1 MNALPLRRWLRLGF
15 LLVCLPLRAEEQE
28 HAADIPAALKPGHSM
43 HGEAFNEGPR
53 QAARLMAGMPQVH
66 FPVTTTNAEA
76 QAFFNQG
83 VGQLHG
89 FWYFEAERSFRQAYA
104 LDPNCVM
111 ALWGMAMANQNNAGR
126 ARKFIAEAAAR
137 TNGLSAREIQWI
149 TALHDYR
156 RDLREDEKRDDV
168 KRRRD
173 YVRALETIVQDHPED
188 LEARAFLVFQIWDN
202 AGFGNERPLRISS
215 QQAVDALLDQVFARD
230 PLHPAHH
237 YRIHLWDNEKP
248 ARAVLS
254 AYAGGPSGPGI
265 AHLWHMPGHTFDKL
279 ARYADAAWQQEAS
292 ARVDHAQM
300 LRDRLLPDQI
310 HNYAHNNGWLA
321 GTFRKLGRARDA
333 LEIARNLVELPRHP
347 KFNQG
352 DGDRAS
358 AGQGRQQLLTTLVT
372 FELWDQLL
380 AEADGFHLEPGGG
393 RDWDGER
400 AAALGIAALHRG
412 DTNRVAAQ
420 LAELEKLVK
429 AARLERFEKAEEA
442 EAKARQ
448 ENKPDTDYNR
458 VLAESLSANAGKVRE
473 VEASLALLRA
483 WQAAAAQDT
492 NAVTEQLERTKDVP
506 RELKAQVWWLA
517 GATNEALKLAGDA
530 AKEGTNQVPAK
541 ALHADLL
548 WRAGQT
554 NEAKEAFAKL
564 REGAWFADLDL
575 PVLQRLQPLVQELGL
590 PADWRPAWSPAAGT
604 PARPDLDTLGPRVWT
619 PPPAPAWR
627 FTGADGKALRSE
639 DFKGRAVLLLFY
651 LGGRCLHCVEQLNAL
666 APRADDFRAAGVEIV
681 AVSPDDA
688 DELVATQKLAV
699 MEGGFPFPL
708 ASDAGLAGFRA
719 FRAYDDFEDAALH
732 GTFLVDGAGR
742 LRWHDIGP
750 EPFMAIEFLLQEAK
764 RLLRQP
770 EATLAGR

>member
-1 MNALPLRRWLRLGF
+1 MNALLLRRLPSLA
-15 LLVCLPLRAEEQE
+15 LLLAGLPLAAEEE
-28 HAADIPAALKPGHSM
+28 HAADGAAEPKPGHSM

-53 QAARLMAGMPQVH
+53 QAAHLMAGMPQVH
-66 FPVTTTNAEA
+66 FPVTTSSAEA
-76 QAFFNQG
+76 QAFFDQG

-89 FWYFEAERSFRQAYA
+89 FWYLEAERSFRQAYA
-104 LDPNCVM
+104 LDTNCVM

-126 ARKFIAEAAAR
+126 AKKFIAEAAAR

-149 TALHDYR
+149 AALQDYR
-156 RDLREDEKRDDV
+156 RDNREAEPRDDV

-173 YVRALETIVQDHPED
+173 YVRALEAIVQDHPD
-188 LEARAFLVFQIWDN
+188 DIEAKAFLVFQIWDN
-202 AGFGNERPLRISS
+202 AGFGNERPLKISS

-230 PLHPAHH
+230 PRHPAHH

-248 ARAVLS
+248 ARALAS
-254 AYAGGPSGPGI
+254 AHACGPSGPGI
-265 AHLWHMPGHTFDKL
+265 AHQWHMPSHIFDKL
-279 ARYADAAWQQEAS
+279 ARFPDAAWHQEAS

-300 LRDRLLPDQI
+300 IRDRLLPDQI

-333 LEIARNLVELPRHP
+333 LEIARNLVGLPRHP
-347 KFNQG
+347 RLNPG
-352 DGDRAS
+352 DGGRGS
-358 AGQGRQQLLTTLVT
+358 ATQGRQQLLATLLA

-420 LAELEKLVK
+420 LAELERLVK
-429 AARLERFEKAEEA
+429 EARLERFDKAEAA
-442 EAKARQ
+442 ETRARR
-448 ENKPDTDYNR
+448 EKKPDTDYTR
-458 VLAESLSANAGKVRE
+458 VLAESLSANAGPLRE

-492 NAVTEQLERTKDVP
+492 NAVAEQLELTKDVP
-506 RELKAQVWWLA
+506 REMKAQVWWLA
-517 GATNEALKLAGDA
+517 GATDEALKLAGEA
-530 AKEGTNQVPAK
+530 AKDATNQVPAL

-548 WRAGQT
+548 RRAGRT
-554 NEAKEAFAKL
+554 NEAREAFAKL
-564 REGAWFADLDL
+564 RACAGFADLDL
-575 PVLQRLQPLVQELGL
+575 PVFQRLQPLARDLGL
-590 PADWRPAWSPAAGT
+590 PDDWRPAWSPLPDT

-627 FTGADGKALRSE
+627 FTAADGTALRSE
-639 DFKGRAVLLLFY
+639 DFRGRAVLLVFH

-666 APRADDFRAAGVEIV
+666 APRAADFRAAGLEIL
-681 AVSPDDA
+681 AVSRDGA
-688 DELVATQKLAV
+688 DELAATQELAKTQ
-699 MEGGFPFPL
+699 GGFPFPL
-708 ASDAGLAGFRA
+708 ASDAELAGFRA
-719 FRAYDDFEDAALH
+719 FRAYDDFEGAPLH

-750 EPFMAIEFLLQEAK
+750 EPFMEVEFLLKEAG

-770 EATLAGR
+770 ETTLAGR